1 MELVEQWHTLGFER
15 AGGTISFKQ
24 YSRFKNELTTLVL
37 FTHSAFLEATM
48 KQDRDI
54 LDALR
59 TDLAE
64 LTALHAPSGAEQPV
78 VARLRDLF
86 TQLVDAVT
94 VDHMGNLMAM
104 REGPQ
109 GGPHVV
115 VSAHADEIGAMVAS
129 IEPEG
134 FLRLL
139 PLGGVQP
146 RLMEGRAVWVGGQT
160 GVIGARSGHLTPRSE
175 HGQGTTMA
183 DLYVDLGVDSAE
195 EVEALGVR
203 VGDPVVVISELRTL
217 AGSRV
222 AGKGIDNRASCVILL
237 HLLRRLQARTLPCRL
252 TGLVTVQEEVGLRGA
267 QVAFARLKPDLAIV
281 VDTFPASGTP
291 DTRHLS
297 YTARIGKG
305 ALITPSSSS
314 GDSGFLLPRAAR
326 DVMIAAAQRAGVPY
340 QLAVASGGVTD
351 AAAAHL
357 AGGGIATL
365 EVKIPRRYSH
375 SPVELLDLRDVAAVL
390 DLVEELVLHPPTAE
404 ELSFLKDS
412 E

>member
-15 AGGTISFKQ
+15 AGGTISFKR
-24 YSRFKNELTTLVL
+24 YSRFKNELTTLFL

-94 VDHMGNLMAM
+94 VDHMGNLLAM

-134 FLRLL
+134 FLRLS

-146 RLMEGRAVWVGGQT
+146 RLLEGRAVWVSGRP

-237 HLLRRLQARTLPCRL
+237 HLLRSLQARTLSCRL

-281 VDTFPASGTP
+281 VDTFPASGT
-291 DTRHLS
+291 RGCSH
-297 YTARIGKG
+297 
-305 ALITPSSSS
+305 
-314 GDSGFLLPRAAR
+314 
-326 DVMIAAAQRAGVPY
+326 
-340 QLAVASGGVTD
+340 
-351 AAAAHL
+351 
-357 AGGGIATL
+357 
-365 EVKIPRRYSH
+365 PRRWS
-375 SPVELLDLRDVAAVL
+375 SRSSRRSWRRWWRRPSRPAGWRRTDR
-390 DLVEELVLHPPTAE
+390 
-404 ELSFLKDS
+404 
-412 E
+412 

>member
-1 MELVEQWHTLGFER
+1 ML
-15 AGGTISFKQ
+15 
-24 YSRFKNELTTLVL
+24 
-37 FTHSAFLEATM
+37 
-48 KQDRDI
+48 QDVGI

-78 VARLRDLF
+78 IERLRGLF
-86 TQLVDAVT
+86 TPLVDAVT
-94 VDHMGNLMAM
+94 VDHMGNLTAT
-104 REGPQ
+104 RDGPQ

-129 IEPEG
+129 IEAEG

-139 PLGGVQP
+139 PLGGVQS
-146 RLMEGRAVWVGGQT
+146 RLLEGRVVWVGGRT
-160 GVIGARSGHLTPRSE
+160 GVIGARSGHLTLRSE
-175 HGQGTTMA
+175 HGQGTSMA
-183 DLYVDLGVDSAE
+183 DLYVDLGVDSAA

-203 VGDPVVVISELRTL
+203 VGDPVVVVSELRTL

-237 HLLRRLQARTLPCRL
+237 HLLRRLQSRTLSCRL
-252 TGLVTVQEEVGLRGA
+252 TALVTVQEEVGLRGSQA
-267 QVAFARLKPDLAIV
+267 AFARLKPDLAIV
-281 VDTFPASGTP
+281 VDTFPAAGTP
-291 DTRHLS
+291 DTRHLV
-297 YTARIGKG
+297 YTARIGQG

-314 GDSGFLLPRAAR
+314 GDSGFLIPRAAR
-326 DVMIAAAQRAGVPY
+326 DAMIAAAQRAGVPY
-340 QLAVASGGVTD
+340 QLAVTSSGVTD

-375 SPVELLDLRDVAAVL
+375 SPVEMLDLRDLAAVL
-390 DLVEELVLHPPTAE
+390 DLVEELVLHPPTVE
-404 ELSFLKDS
+404 ELSFLRDVD
-412 E
+412 